1 MLGVLLM
8 MMSWCGVVAFWGN
21 SAWAE
26 EMSVLQMQVSP
37 TVMNLELRSGEK
49 VKKTFEV
56 KNTGERTLKFVTDVA
71 PYSVKNDDYVT
82 DFETDTQYTQLS
94 DWVELSQDG
103 GTLEPGESAE
113 ITATISV
120 PQDAKNSGQYAA
132 FLVQLVDPDDRGV
145 SAARREGVLVYASVG
160 SEVTKSGKILENKV
174 VGFSF
179 NPPIVATSVVENDGN
194 VHLNAT
200 YTLEVKSFF
209 GDNVVYSNADDPVVR
224 TILPETQRTNSVA
237 WEDTPK
243 LGIFRVKQTISFA
256 GESMET
262 EKMVI
267 LCPVW
272 LLFIMLLV
280 LICVI
285 FWIISRVGS
294 RKNKDSKFIKEEE
307 E

>member
-1 MLGVLLM
+1 MLGALLM

-37 TVMNLELRSGEK
+37 TVMNLELRPGEK

-82 DFETDTQYTQLS
+82 DFETDTQCTQLS

-103 GTLEPGESAE
+103 GTLEPGESAV

-160 SEVTKSGKILENKV
+160 SEVAKSGKILENKV
-174 VGFSF
+174 VGFAF

-243 LGIFRVKQTISFA
+243 LGIFKVKQTISFA